1 MLYSM
6 YFKYCLYLC
15 SIIKRKYKPTIQ
27 TGESQKMKIMNT
39 VKESNVRTLAMLK
52 YQADRDQSLGNG
64 VMSQRIN
71 AQIRSILVEMNNS
84 SAKN

>member
-1 MLYSM
+1 
-6 YFKYCLYLC
+6 
-15 SIIKRKYKPTIQ
+15 
-27 TGESQKMKIMNT
+27 MKIMNT

-52 YQADRDQSLGNG
+52 YQADRYQSLGNG

>member
-15 SIIKRKYKPTIQ
+15 SIITRKYKPTIQ

-39 VKESNVRTLAMLK
+39 VKDSNVRTLAMLK
-52 YQADRDQSLGNG
+52 YQADRYQSLGNG

>member
-1 MLYSM
+1 
-6 YFKYCLYLC
+6 
-15 SIIKRKYKPTIQ
+15 
-27 TGESQKMKIMNT
+27 MNT

-52 YQADRDQSLGNG
+52 YQADRYQSLGNG

-71 AQIRSILVEMNNS
+71 AQIRSILVEMNIS